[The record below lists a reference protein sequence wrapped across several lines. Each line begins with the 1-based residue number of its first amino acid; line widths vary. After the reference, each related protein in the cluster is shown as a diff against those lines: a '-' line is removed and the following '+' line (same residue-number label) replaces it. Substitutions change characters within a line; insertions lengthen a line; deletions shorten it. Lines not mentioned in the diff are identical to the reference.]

1 MATQCPSR
9 RASAR
14 KHATRGNS
22 LVLPSYSGT
31 TSLPHSRPHSRQ
43 HTGIIGTNS
52 SPGTHSPNVSL
63 NLSPRLSPQPRTRP
77 VPKPRGSIDSEINSD
92 SQDWQK
98 ENSEQV
104 DYEKLKSI

>member
-22 LVLPSYSGT
+22 LVLPSFSGT

-43 HTGIIGTNS
+43 QAGIIGTNT
-52 SPGTHSPNVSL
+52 SPSAHSPNVSL
-63 NLSPRLSPQPRTRP
+63 NISPRLSPQPRTRP

-92 SQDWQK
+92 TKDWEK

-104 DYEKLKSI
+104 IY

>member
-22 LVLPSYSGT
+22 LVLPSFSGT

-43 HTGIIGTNS
+43 QAGAGGANLS
-52 SPGTHSPNVSL
+52 SGGPSPNLSL
-63 NLSPRLSPQPRTRP
+63 NPSPSLSPQPRTRP
-77 VPKPRGSIDSEINSD
+77 TPKPRGSLDSDIHSD
-92 SQDWQK
+92 AKDWQN
-98 ENSEQV
+98 ETTEQV
-104 DYEKLKSI
+104 EILSKS